1 MSSKGAVSFRKG
13 KHRCIFT
20 KLIYT
25 NYDIQ
30 SLSLTT
36 NTGNGVQQWQL
47 AYKQLTPIW
56 FKMSQGRV
64 KLLSTHS
71 LFVLHTPLTRTTVCP
86 GSGFWERL
94 SVFLVLSARGRR
106 RFRKLKRASRLK
118 LFLVLDVKLMLL
130 LPPLLVGALSRFPS
144 EPSARSPEAKEE
156 VVSEHEMFCSLT

>member
-1 MSSKGAVSFRKG
+1 MAASLQTA
-13 KHRCIFT
+13 H
-20 KLIYT
+20 T
-25 NYDIQ
+25 N
-30 SLSLTT
+30 L
-36 NTGNGVQQWQL
+36 
-47 AYKQLTPIW
+47 
-56 FKMSQGRV
+56 SQGRV

-130 LPPLLVGALSRFPS
+130 LPLLVGALSRFPS
-144 EPSARSPEAKEE
+144 EPSARSPEAK
-156 VVSEHEMFCSLT
+156 VNMKCFVL